1 MKPKIYYFFLSVPYI
16 VFIKITR
23 SRKNFAISLLVLFVL
38 LFHCVR
44 TMISTYKYNK
54 ERIDAMVLH
63 KLNIMSRI
71 EKEKGTG
78 CNMPK
83 TDPFAEEIMHFMDE
97 MVPVTCNEKDWVTCD
112 DNQCSVAK
120 KILDQ
125 LPYIECHYSDII
137 YINDDYYYIDTPIK
151 LKGREI
157 FNFTKSDHV
166 KVTCFANNHN
176 PNRFQIPTWSGLKA
190 GFRPV
195 TVTVPPRREDSL
207 NVLVLTFDSVS
218 HNHFLRSVP
227 LAYKILTEELGAVV
241 LNNYNV
247 VGDGTLAALFP
258 ILTGKTELEFPDARR
273 KLNNIFPQHINPEHF
288 LFGQLHQDGYHTAYF
303 EDLPKVGT
311 FTTRL
316 NGFKCQPADHYLRS
330 FFLEDYK
337 IKLKEKVN
345 FFCVG
350 GTPTFHLLMDLTR
363 NFMLRRGKR
372 FGLTVIS
379 DIAHE
384 EPTLFSSVAKD
395 LSNLLRT
402 FKASGILENTLL
414 IVMSDHGS
422 RFTALRRTY
431 QGKIEERLPFMSIVL
446 PDKLKRTRPDAETF
460 LKANVDVLTTP
471 FDIHTTIL
479 DVVGLKHLCNN
490 YTVPGSD
497 LPRGMNLLEPIPK
510 SRSCSEADVVIHWC
524 VCLNWTDVPRSDNI
538 YEKVPIALANF
549 INKLLAESDKCETRS
564 LVSTE
569 WVKRENVNDQ
579 VTKFIDVNTENYV
592 PIFDES
598 ATSSIEFYQV
608 KIVMSPKNAT
618 FESTITY
625 VRHLDEILISEQLI
639 SRVNA
644 YGAEPKCV
652 MKTHPHL
659 NKYCYCKICSNSID
673 ECNQT
678 QDKWIVR

>member
-1 MKPKIYYFFLSVPYI
+1 MRRKICSFLFRLLNI
-16 VFIKITR
+16 VLKKIIR
-23 SRKNFAISLLVLFVL
+23 SRTNLAISLLALFFL
-38 LFHCVR
+38 LFHCVQVII
-44 TMISTYKYNK
+44 TTNNYNK
-54 ERIDAMVLH
+54 QRTDAIITH
-63 KLNIMSRI
+63 ILNILSRI
-71 EKEKGTG
+71 EREKGTG

-83 TDPFAEEIMHFMDE
+83 TDPFAEEVMRFMDDIGT
-97 MVPVTCNEKDWVTCD
+97 VTCNEKDWVTCD
-112 DNQCSVAK
+112 GNQCFVVK
-120 KILDQ
+120 EVLDE
-125 LPYIECHYSDII
+125 LPHIECHYSDII
-137 YINDDYYYIDTPIK
+137 YINDDYYYLDTPII
-151 LKGREI
+151 LRGPQS

-166 KVTCFANNHN
+166 KVTCLANNHN
-176 PNRFQIPTWSGLKA
+176 PKRFQIPTWSGLKA
-190 GFRPV
+190 GFRPIS
-195 TVTVPPRREDSL
+195 VTVPPGREDSL

-227 LAYKILTEELGAVV
+227 QAYKILTEELGAVV
-241 LNNYNV
+241 LNNYNI

-273 KLNNIFPQHINPEHF
+273 KLNNIFPKHLNPEHF

-316 NGFKCQPADHYLRS
+316 NGFKYQPTDHYLRS

-337 IKLKEKVN
+337 IKLTEKET
-345 FFCVG
+345 FFCIG
-350 GTPTFHLLMDLTR
+350 ATPTFRLLMDLTR
-363 NFMLRRGKR
+363 NFVMREGKR
-372 FGLTVIS
+372 FGFTVIS

-384 EPTLFSSVAKD
+384 EPTIFSTVAND
-395 LSNLLRT
+395 LSKLLRT

-446 PDKLKRTRPDAETF
+446 PDKLKRARPDAEKF

-479 DVVGLKHLCNN
+479 DVVELKHLCNN

-497 LPRGMNLLEPIPK
+497 LPRGMSLLKPIPK
-510 SRSCSEADVVIHWC
+510 SRSCSEADVLTHWC
-524 VCLNWTDVPRSDNI
+524 VCLNWADVLPTDKI
-538 YEKVPIALANF
+538 YKKVPIALANF
-549 INKLLAESDKCETRS
+549 INKLIANNDKCATRS
-564 LVSTE
+564 LTSIE

-579 VTKFIDVNTENYV
+579 VIKFIDVNTENYV

-608 KIVMSPKNAT
+608 KIVMSPMSAAY
-618 FESTITY
+618 ESTITY
-625 VRHLDEILISEQLI
+625 IRHLDEFLISEQQI

-644 YGAEPKCV
+644 YGQEPKCV
-652 MKTHPHL
+652 MNTHPHL
-659 NKYCYCKICSNSID
+659 NKYCYCKICFNSVD
-673 ECNQT
+673 ECKSKKN
-678 QDKWIVR
+678 RY